1 MSKKILRSKKKIF
14 NYLLIGSNGLL
25 GSKLKQLLPINDTFC
40 VAKKNS
46 NYNVNLVNL
55 KKLEKLFKK
64 YRFLNVI
71 NVAAIT
77 DLQVCQKKKNL
88 CRKINFLLPLKLNIL
103 SKKYNFKFVQISTD
117 QVYVSSHKKKNDEKD
132 KIGFKNYYSKTKYL
146 SEKGLKK
153 NPKSLII
160 RTNFTGFKANKKRTF
175 ISWIDE
181 SIKKKKK
188 INLFN
193 DLVCS
198 TIDVETCSKLII
210 KLIEKN
216 KSGVFNLGT
225 RDSLSKKNFAILYA
239 KKLKKKIFYND
250 ISANK
255 IILKRPLNLRL
266 NVKKIEKTLGLKM
279 ISSSQSINKLIL
291 QKRYT

>member
-1 MSKKILRSKKKIF
+1 MSKKILQSEKKIF

-64 YRFLNVI
+64 NRFLNVI

-77 DLQVCQKKKNL
+77 DLQACQKKKNL
-88 CRKINFLLPLKLNIL
+88 CHKINFLLPLKLNIL

-117 QVYVSSHKKKNDEKD
+117 QVYVSSHKKENSEKD
-132 KIGFKNYYSKTKYL
+132 RIGFKNYYSKTKYL
-146 SEKGLKK
+146 SEKELKK

-160 RTNFTGFKANKKRTF
+160 RTNFTGFKANKKKTF

-216 KSGVFNLGT
+216 KFGVFNLGT
-225 RDSLSKKNFAILYA
+225 KDSLSKKKFAILYA
-239 KKLKKKIFYND
+239 KKLRKKILYND

-255 IILKRPLNLRL
+255 VILKRPLNLRL
-266 NVKKIEKTLGLKM
+266 NVKKIEKALGLKM
-279 ISSSQSINKLIL
+279 ISSSQSINKLIH
-291 QKRYT
+291 QKKYT

>member
-1 MSKKILRSKKKIF
+1 MSKKILQSEKKIF

-64 YRFLNVI
+64 NRFLNVI

-77 DLQVCQKKKNL
+77 DLQACQKKKNL
-88 CRKINFLLPLKLNIL
+88 CHKINFLLPLKLNIL

-117 QVYVSSHKKKNDEKD
+117 QVYVSSHKKENSEKD
-132 KIGFKNYYSKTKYL
+132 RIGFKNYYSKTKYL
-146 SEKGLKK
+146 SEKELKK

-160 RTNFTGFKANKKRTF
+160 RTNFTGFKANKKKTF

-188 INLFN
+188 
-193 DLVCS
+193 D
-198 TIDVETCSKLII
+198 
-210 KLIEKN
+210 
-216 KSGVFNLGT
+216 
-225 RDSLSKKNFAILYA
+225 
-239 KKLKKKIFYND
+239 
-250 ISANK
+250 
-255 IILKRPLNLRL
+255 
-266 NVKKIEKTLGLKM
+266 
-279 ISSSQSINKLIL
+279 
-291 QKRYT
+291 